1 MIVFVCMIKYKYSSM
16 HVHLYVLQK
25 PVMKAV
31 IVHGATHD
39 PFERS

>member
-1 MIVFVCMIKYKYSSM
+1 MIVFVCMIKFSSM

-39 PFERS
+39 PFKWL